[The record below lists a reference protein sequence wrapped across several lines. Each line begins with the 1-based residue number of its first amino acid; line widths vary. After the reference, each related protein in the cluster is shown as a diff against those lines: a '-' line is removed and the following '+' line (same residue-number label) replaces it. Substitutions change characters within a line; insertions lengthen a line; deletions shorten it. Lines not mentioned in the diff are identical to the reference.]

1 MNRLI
6 LLSGNWPALGQPH
19 ALEVMPSPESGL
31 VFDPDSWRVFA
42 SSAASNGV
50 TVSKDS
56 LQLCLT
62 PLSLDTDVER
72 LYALVHEYDNP

>member
-1 MNRLI
+1 
-6 LLSGNWPALGQPH
+6 
-19 ALEVMPSPESGL
+19 L

-56 LQLCLT
+56 LQLCPT
-62 PLSLDTDVER
+62 PLGMDADAER
-72 LYALVHEYDNP
+72 LYTLVHEYDNP